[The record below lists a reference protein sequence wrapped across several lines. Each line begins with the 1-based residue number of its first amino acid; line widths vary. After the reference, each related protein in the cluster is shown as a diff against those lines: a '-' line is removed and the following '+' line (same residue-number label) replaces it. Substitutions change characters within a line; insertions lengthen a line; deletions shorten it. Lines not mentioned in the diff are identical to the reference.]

1 MILSKK
7 LIENEFLSADE
18 VEWLEPFSMGKISH
32 KSVAEL
38 DIFFKFTLALPRHK
52 WAAVLDRYVISH
64 YRDEP
69 VVKAMSANDAAK
81 RMKQLEKE
89 MYECARNLEFERAA
103 QLRDELEQIR
113 ASVFKQGVEAPL
125 EAPSKKQGKTIA

>member
-1 MILSKK
+1 MQRAIDETDRRREVQIQYNKDHGITPK
-7 LIENEFLSADE
+7 GIE
-18 VEWLEPFSMGKISH
+18 K
-32 KSVAEL
+32 
-38 DIFFKFTLALPRHK
+38 
-52 WAAVLDRYVISH
+52 AVNDVMEAGGSSSQDGR
-64 YRDEP
+64 RGRRGTQKNDQP